1 MKRLFSIIL
10 ACLLLATFA
19 LSHGGRTD
27 KYGGHNDRKR
37 GTYHY
42 HNAGRVHAAANP
54 YQDHTKCGI
63 CKPPTPQ
70 PKKK

>member
-10 ACLLLATFA
+10 AFLLLATFA

-27 KYGGHNDRKR
+27 KFGGHRDRKH
-37 GTYHY
+37 GGYHY
-42 HNAGRVHAAANP
+42 HNAGRVHTADNP

-63 CKPPTPQ
+63 CKTSIPS
-70 PKKK
+70 KKK